1 MVSESIEEKDGHAV
15 NGSHSSPCIHSEEF
29 ISTHKEAGSTCTDP
43 HSYPEEC
50 DGHGKVIAAMPAY
63 NEERFIA
70 KTVLGCKP
78 YVDEVIVVND
88 GSADATAM
96 IATAC
101 GATVIYHEKNMGYG
115 AAISTCFETAR
126 KMQARAM
133 VIIDSDGQHD
143 PEEIAQV
150 LKPVLD
156 HETDVSIGSRF
167 IEGHKSKIPFYRTV
181 GMKVLDIFTNQGSGV
196 KFTDTQSG
204 FRAYSANAINNIK
217 ISSSG
222 MSAGSEI
229 LLQIKEH
236 NLSLKEVPITCRYDI
251 EDTST
256 HNPVVHGL
264 KVLMGIITEVEYRR
278 PLFYL
283 GLPGFIVL
291 IVGLVNALYV
301 LNSYNKGGSVPFG
314 PSISMV
320 LLLTIGLLGVST
332 ALNLHAMT
340 RLINELKKQ

>member
-1 MVSESIEEKDGHAV
+1 MVSESIEEKDDHSG
-15 NGSHSSPCIHSEEF
+15 NSSLSSPLIHSEELV
-29 ISTHKEAGSTCTDP
+29 STHKEAGSTCIAP
-43 HSYPEEC
+43 HSDPEEY
-50 DGHGKVIAAMPAY
+50 GEHGKVIAAMPAY
-63 NEERFIA
+63 NEERFIG

-150 LKPVLD
+150 LKPILD
-156 HETDVSIGSRF
+156 HEADVSIGSRF
-167 IEGHKSKIPFYRTV
+167 IEGHKAKIPFYRTV

-204 FRAYSANAINNIK
+204 FRAYSANAINKIK
-217 ISSSG
+217 ISNSG

-229 LLQIKEH
+229 LLQIKKNE
-236 NLSLKEVPITCRYDI
+236 LKIKEVPITCRYDI

-264 KVLMGIITEVEYRR
+264 KVLMGIITEVEYKR
-278 PLFYL
+278 PLYYIGVPGLLLLFAGLFNL
-283 GLPGFIVL
+283 G
-291 IVGLVNALYV
+291 YV
-301 LNSYNKGGSVPFG
+301 LNSYNKSGYVPFG

-320 LLLTIGLLGVST
+320 LLLTSGILGIST
-332 ALNLHAMT
+332 ALNLHAIT
-340 RLINELKKQ
+340 RMIKECSGK